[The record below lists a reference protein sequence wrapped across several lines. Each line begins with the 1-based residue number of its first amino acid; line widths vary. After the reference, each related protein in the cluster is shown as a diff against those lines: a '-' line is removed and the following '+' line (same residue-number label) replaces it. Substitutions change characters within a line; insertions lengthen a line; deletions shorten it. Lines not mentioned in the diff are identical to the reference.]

1 MNKILALETNKY
13 AIKLEN
19 FEGPL
24 DLLCTLIEKN
34 KMSIYDIKLDEI
46 TDQYIKYVNDMQQ
59 LNLEATSEFVVM
71 ASTLLYLKSK
81 KLLPQKQDIE
91 EEITEEE
98 LIRRIIEYKK
108 YKDIKEK
115 LKENFEKYSGRI
127 FKLPENIVLPKQQLE
142 EQYDKNLIYES
153 YSNILKK
160 NKEKVNENA
169 KTGILLAITMTGC
182 FLSGM
187 MGITMKYVIDKNV
200 PIINILNPANMITD
214 GFYSLYYYDTLNR
227 YYFNILSLFIFSC
240 IMLLISYKGLRRQK
254 YDSI

>member
-34 KMSIYDIKLDEI
+34 KMNIYDIKLDEI
-46 TDQYIKYVNDMQQ
+46 TDQYIKYVNEMEK

-115 LKENFEKYSGRI
+115 LKQNFDNYSGRI
-127 FKLPENIVLPKQQLE
+127 FKLPENINLPKQQLE
-142 EQYDKNLIYES
+142 EKYDKNLIYES
-153 YSNILKK
+153 YSKLLTK
-160 NKEKVNENA
+160 NEEKINENA
-169 KTGILLAITMTGC
+169 KNIEKIAITEHYTVSSKLKEM
-182 FLSGM
+182 FRELVRN
-187 MGITMKYVIDKNV
+187 KK
-200 PIINILNPANMITD
+200 
-214 GFYSLYYYDTLNR
+214 
-227 YYFNILSLFIFSC
+227 FIFNKMFS
-240 IMLLISYKGLRRQK
+240 IKEHSKNEVVTAFSGLLELSRRNKVETYQDELFGDIK
-254 YDSI
+254 VKKRKIK